1 MVKTFKRSAAVKN
14 TLKKKP
20 SAMGKP
26 VYDYERIDLR
36 SRSIKSVRGAEIMFT
51 EKEYGNIKSTLDM
64 ITKVDADTEIPTEL
78 ACTRCC
84 KDGSKLPR
92 SHFILQ
98 ELVGK
103 KQLDFVCVKCSDFL
117 SDTPK
122 KIICVICG
130 EQPASAFSLCI
141 QKEAKIGKRKQQK
154 NFRCRDCQHPSCCN
168 PYCSTCKVCGV
179 QGCKKGTTCTQQKQ
193 PLHASAMPKDIKA
206 KKQFQC
212 DACLYPKCGGCTKL
226 MDRNARSRFRTK
238 SEWKPG
244 ELIRRSWTCGDCLTI
259 QFEFFTLAKYAG

>member
-1 MVKTFKRSAAVKN
+1 
-14 TLKKKP
+14 
-20 SAMGKP
+20 MGKP

-36 SRSIKSVRGAEIMFT
+36 SRSE
-51 EKEYGNIKSTLDM
+51 E
-64 ITKVDADTEIPTEL
+64 TEIPTEL
-78 ACTRCC
+78 ACTHCC

-98 ELVGK
+98 ELRHLVGK

-122 KIICVICG
+122 KIICVSCG

-168 PYCSTCKVCGV
+168 PYCSTCTVCGV

-259 QFEFFTLAKYAG
+259 QLSKTTLAQYAG